1 MRNFIFNIVK
11 GHQDLQEEAK
21 IIIQNYESGRM
32 NVKNMKH
39 LKYKRNVRINIEN
52 EFLDKENN
60 DSNNFQ
66 S

>member
-1 MRNFIFNIVK
+1 MNIK
-11 GHQDLQEEAK
+11 
-21 IIIQNYESGRM
+21 S
-32 NVKNMKH
+32 MKH

-60 DSNNFQ
+60 DGNNFQ